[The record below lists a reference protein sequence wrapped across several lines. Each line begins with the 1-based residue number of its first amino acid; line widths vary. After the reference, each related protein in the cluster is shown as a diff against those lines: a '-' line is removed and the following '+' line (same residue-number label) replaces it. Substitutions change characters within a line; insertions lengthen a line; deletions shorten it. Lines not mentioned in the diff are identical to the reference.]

1 MDDTR
6 LVVNCGSSS
15 LKLAL
20 FDAQDRL
27 ITSALAERLNSR
39 NVRATISGRDSPV
52 ALPSEA
58 SHTQALEALIDEFR
72 ALGLMPSAPSAIGH
86 RVVHGGE
93 TFRHSALIDDA
104 VREAIDDCSGLAPL
118 HNPVNLT
125 GIDATRAMFPRVP
138 QVAVFD
144 TAFHQ
149 TLPRKAFHY
158 AVPEYWYRDW
168 GVRRYGFH
176 GTSHKYMAQEAA
188 RRLGQPQSN
197 TSIIS
202 CHLGNGCSITAI
214 RNGISVDTSMGL
226 TPLEGLVMGTRSGD
240 VDPGLFDYL
249 ATKGL
254 SAKRVN
260 KALNSESGL
269 LGISGQTNDMR
280 TLCDLADNGHEASN
294 LAIDIFCFRLAK
306 YIGGMMT
313 SLSRL
318 DALVFTG
325 GIGENSPRIRQMTL
339 ENLAI
344 LGFSIDHEANKN
356 HGRQADGRVDE
367 KNSRFPVLVIPT
379 NEELVIAREA
389 ARFAHAPDPA

>member
-1 MDDTR
+1 MDDTI

-20 FDAQDRL
+20 FDAHEHL
-27 ITSALAERLNSR
+27 VTSALAERLNSR
-39 NVRATISGRDSPV
+39 NAEALISDKDHPV
-52 ALPSEA
+52 LLPSEA
-58 SHTQALEALIDEFR
+58 SHTQALEALIGEFR
-72 ALGLMPSAPSAIGH
+72 AIGLMSSAPTAIGH

-104 VREAIDDCSGLAPL
+104 VREAIDACSGLAPL

-125 GIDATRAMFPRVP
+125 GIDATRSMFPRVP

-176 GTSHKYMAQEAA
+176 GTSHKYMAQEAS
-188 RRLGQPQSN
+188 RRLDKPPAD

-214 RNGISVDTSMGL
+214 RNGVSVDTSMGL

-254 SAKRVN
+254 TAKRVN

-280 TLCDLADNGHEASN
+280 TLCELADNGHEASN

-313 SLSRL
+313 SLSQL

-325 GIGENSPRIRQMTL
+325 GIGENSSRIRQMTL
-339 ENLAI
+339 DNLTI
-344 LGFSIDHEANKN
+344 LGFSIDQNANGT
-356 HGRQADGRVDE
+356 HGGQTGGRIED
-367 KNSRFPVLVIPT
+367 KHSRFPVLVIPT

-389 ARFAHAPDPA
+389 LRFSHSTGPA